1 MTNLGETISALR
13 EGCGF
18 SQKQLAQC
26 LCQAGVHVTNQAIS
40 KWENGNTQPS
50 ATQFLALCQV
60 LGITDIS
67 AAFLHQRTS
76 SPFDGLNQE
85 GKEKALEFIDL
96 LRRSGLYCA
105 EPVHAKPV
113 LLRSL
118 PLYHISVSA
127 GTGQFL
133 DSDNYDLVE
142 VGEEVPMSANFGV
155 RISGDS
161 MQPRFINGQ
170 IVWVHQQQTIN
181 DGEIGI
187 FLYNGD
193 AYCKKFSQKNGAVTL
208 ISLNTAYSP
217 ITIEEDSEFRVFGK
231 VVG

>member
-1 MTNLGETISALR
+1 MTNLGGKISALR
-13 EGCGF
+13 ENCGL
-18 SQKQLAQC
+18 SQRQLAQQ
-26 LCQAGVHVTNQAIS
+26 LCQAGIHVTNQAIS

-67 AAFLHQRTS
+67 VAFLNQHAH

-85 GKEKALEFIDL
+85 GQEKALEFIDL
-96 LRRSGLYCA
+96 LRRSGLYCT
-105 EPVHAKPV
+105 EPVQVKTATI
-113 LLRSL
+113 RSL

-133 DSDNYDLVE
+133 DSDHYDLVE

-161 MQPRFINGQ
+161 MQPRFIDGQ

-193 AYCKKFSQKNGAVTL
+193 AYCKKFSQRNGTVTL
-208 ISLNTAYSP
+208 ISLNHAYSP
-217 ITIEEDSEFRVFGK
+217 IAVETNSEFRVFGK